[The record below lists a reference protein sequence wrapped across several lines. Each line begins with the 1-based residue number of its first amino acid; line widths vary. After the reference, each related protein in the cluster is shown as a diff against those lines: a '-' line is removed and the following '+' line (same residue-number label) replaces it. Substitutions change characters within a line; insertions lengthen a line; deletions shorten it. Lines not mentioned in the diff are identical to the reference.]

1 MRIGRR
7 HWAIALSG
15 ALLAHV
21 GVAVAVLWQPPE
33 PGTISAGVGG
43 IEISLG
49 PAGGAPGSVAALVTA
64 SDEAETATPEMVVE
78 ETPPEELTSATAS
91 EVLETVEP
99 VEIETTADVVA
110 TETPPPQPA
119 EVTAPA
125 PTEVPVET
133 VTVEPIETP
142 AVETAEA
149 PIDNV
154 PVALAELAFQP
165 EVTPPQPAEA
175 AVIAPAETV
184 RVDEMVEAAERPPSI
199 EEAQDAPPA
208 PATETEPKQE
218 LLAHAVE
225 TPPTPKAKPRPPK
238 PIRMQPAPAPDAPAP
253 ETTATPPPETVP
265 AMDAPATQVAAV
277 APSAPGAGGRAG
289 TQASLNAGSADDT
302 TGGGM
307 PGQTADFMTQLQ
319 AWLEKHKEYPRRARM
334 RRQEGTA
341 LLYFVMDR
349 DGQVLRHRLEQ
360 SSGHD
365 LLDREVIAMIE
376 RAQPLPKMPDTMGE
390 PRLELVVPVQ
400 FFLR

>member
-119 EVTAPA
+119 EVMAPA

-184 RVDEMVEAAERPPSI
+184 RVDEM
-199 EEAQDAPPA
+199 
-208 PATETEPKQE
+208 QE

>member
-21 GVAVAVLWQPPE
+21 GVAVAVLWQPPD

-110 TETPPPQPA
+110 TETAPPQPA

-184 RVDEMVEAAERPPSI
+184 RVDEMQV
-199 EEAQDAPPA
+199 
-208 PATETEPKQE
+208 

-238 PIRMQPAPAPDAPAP
+238 PIRMQPVPAPDAPAP

-289 TQASLNAGSADDT
+289 TQASPNAGSADDT